1 MIGRDGMV
9 GIPVVLG
16 NGDRFPNEIYM
27 QVVGRT
33 AMQELERKGLIAHRR
48 SHVTIVDREGLE
60 EGCNGAYS
68 LPNDD

>member
-1 MIGRDGMV
+1 
-9 GIPVVLG
+9 
-16 NGDRFPNEIYM
+16 M

-33 AMQELERKGLIAHRR
+33 AMQELERKELIAPTIRHHRR
-48 SHVTIVDREGLE
+48 PEGLE